1 MGVSVNTIHTD
12 TMDNIRALTKL
23 ARRTT
28 KKMLKSST
36 LKTTTTTLLTTTTR
50 QTTTSTTT
58 TTTPLPT
65 AVPHTDPGSHV
76 FLTLG
81 LIILFGILVVGF
93 AAVGL
98 VVKTRWD
105 RYRLHMMPLYQ
116 FDQDQEDLEA
126 ELLDSPEEREPVGHN
141 KNR

>member
-1 MGVSVNTIHTD
+1 MGSVNTIHTG
-12 TMDNIRALTKL
+12 TMDNIRTLTKL

-28 KKMLKSST
+28 TST
-36 LKTTTTTLLTTTTR
+36 LTTTTL
-50 QTTTSTTT
+50 
-58 TTTPLPT
+58 PPT
-65 AVPHTDPGSHV
+65 AVPHTDPGFHV

-81 LIILFGILVVGF
+81 LVILFGILVVGF

-126 ELLDSPEEREPVGHN
+126 ELLDSPEREPVSGLHG
-141 KNR
+141 KTRRDFGTC